1 MIEVLD
7 AVELE
12 EIRDD
17 FPVLRQKVYGKPL
30 IYFDNAATSQKP
42 RVVIDAFVTV
52 QGADREYV
60 FRTRDISQGG
70 LFLYTRVGHIYP
82 FKVGNVVTVEL
93 YDYDRFARSKAV
105 VVRVVRDGTPE
116 AERFPLGFGLRFIE
130 VTPDDRTVLDAMIE
144 RAKQGQDPY

>member
-1 MIEVLD
+1 LQPFAAGAYTRLAMSAAD
-7 AVELE
+7 K
-12 EIRDD
+12 
-17 FPVLRQKVYGKPL
+17 RQH
-30 IYFDNAATSQKP
+30 A
-42 RVVIDAFVTV
+42 RVTIDAFVKIE
-52 QGADREYV
+52 GGERAYV

-130 VTPDDRTVLDAMIE
+130 VSTEDRAVLDAMIE

>member
-1 MIEVLD
+1 MSSAD
-7 AVELE
+7 K
-12 EIRDD
+12 
-17 FPVLRQKVYGKPL
+17 RQH
-30 IYFDNAATSQKP
+30 A
-42 RVVIDAFVTV
+42 RVTIDAFVKIE
-52 QGADREYV
+52 GGERAFV

-116 AERFPLGFGLRFIE
+116 AERYPLGFGLRFIE
-130 VTPDDRTVLDAMIE
+130 VSVDDRAVLDAMIE